1 MKPKIQIDIITIFP
15 KMFDNVFDYGIL
27 SKANNS
33 EVIKINIH
41 DLRKW
46 TSDKHKQVDDRPY
59 GGGPGMILMP
69 EPLFKAIEEISNDNN
84 SYVILT
90 TPQGKTFNQQ
100 TAENLSNKSHLIII
114 CGRYEGVDQRVI
126 DNLVD
131 EEISI
136 GDYVLSG
143 GEYPAMVI
151 TDAVAR
157 LVPDVI
163 KNNSFNENES
173 FSDPN
178 DRTKLDF
185 PQYTRPEEYKGHI
198 VPPVLLTGDHKRI
211 DEWRQKNIKHKI

>member
-33 EVIKINIH
+33 KIIKINIH

-114 CGRYEGVDQRVI
+114 CGRYEGIDQRVI

-151 TDAVAR
+151 TDTVAR

-163 KNNSFNENES
+163 KNDSFNENES
-173 FSDPN
+173 FSDPS

-185 PQYTRPEEYKGHI
+185 PQYTRPEDYKGHK
-198 VPPVLLTGDHKRI
+198 VPRILLTGDHKKI
-211 DEWRQKNIKHKI
+211 NEWRQNNIKHKI

>member
-1 MKPKIQIDIITIFP
+1 MKRKIQIDIVTIFP

-33 EVIKINIH
+33 EIIKINIH

-69 EPLFKAIEEISNDNN
+69 EPLFKAIEEINNDNN

-100 TAENLSNKSHLIII
+100 IAENLSNKSHLIII
-114 CGRYEGVDQRVI
+114 CGRYEGIDQRVI

-151 TDAVAR
+151 TDTVAR

-163 KNNSFNENES
+163 KNDSFNENES
-173 FSDPN
+173 FSDPS

-185 PQYTRPEEYKGHI
+185 PQYTRPEDYKGHK
-198 VPPVLLTGDHKRI
+198 VPRILLTGDHKKI
-211 DEWRQKNIKHKI
+211 NEWRQNNIKHKI